1 MAMSLE
7 IRVLEVLG
15 TVGYYLEGV
24 VYIQHHYTVQLR
36 HHLFLPDLLYEHIKG
51 IQKMRRS
58 LECGS
63 VR

>member
-15 TVGYYLEGV
+15 TVGYYLEGG

-58 LECGS
+58 
-63 VR
+63 